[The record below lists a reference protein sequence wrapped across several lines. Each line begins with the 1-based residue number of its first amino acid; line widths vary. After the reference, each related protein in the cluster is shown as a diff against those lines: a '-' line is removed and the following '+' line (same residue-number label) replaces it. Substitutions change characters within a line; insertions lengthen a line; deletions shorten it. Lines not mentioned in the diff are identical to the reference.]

1 VAAKIVS
8 VSHFLKVGLSLNCLK
23 VIAQPPLLKSPSEHR
38 GQGHS
43 SSFEAFILTRIVAR
57 FQTRSLESSGHRRFS
72 LL

>member
-1 VAAKIVS
+1 MKIY
-8 VSHFLKVGLSLNCLK
+8 

-57 FQTRSLESSGHRRFS
+57 FQTRSFSAAQLQKVRDIAVFLCYRRLEWCE
-72 LL
+72 